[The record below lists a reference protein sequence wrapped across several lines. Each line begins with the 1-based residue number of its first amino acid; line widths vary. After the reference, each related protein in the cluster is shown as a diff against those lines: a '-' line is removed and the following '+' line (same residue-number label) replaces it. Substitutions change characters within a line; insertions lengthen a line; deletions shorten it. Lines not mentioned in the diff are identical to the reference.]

1 MVQKNN
7 KWNISK
13 EKGEEIA
20 HKYIIEILKDSKNN
34 TIPLSDLVI
43 LLNQR
48 TKHIK
53 FINKSKKKP
62 ISVYLRCSYGN
73 MINFFDNFSIYGLLK
88 QGANIQVKLL
98 DNQIIYNKS
107 VNQHIFQEYKEW
119 VLIDYEDFIIV

>member
-1 MVQKNN
+1 MVQKNS

-13 EKGEEIA
+13 ERGEEIT

-34 TIPLSDLVI
+34 TMPLSDLVI

-53 FINKSKKKP
+53 FINMSKRKP

-73 MINFFDNFSIYGLLK
+73 IINFLDNFSIYGLLK
-88 QGANIQVKLL
+88 QGANTQVKLL
-98 DNQIIYNKS
+98 DGQVTYNKS
-107 VNQHIFQEYKEW
+107 LNQHVFQEYKEW
-119 VLIDYEDFIIV
+119 ILIDNDDFIIV